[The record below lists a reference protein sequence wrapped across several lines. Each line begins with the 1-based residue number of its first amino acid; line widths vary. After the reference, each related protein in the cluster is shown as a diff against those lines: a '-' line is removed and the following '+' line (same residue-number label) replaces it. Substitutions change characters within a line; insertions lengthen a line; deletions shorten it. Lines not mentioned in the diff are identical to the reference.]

1 MFEPSVTVPIS
12 YCAEWMDG
20 YGARGWKIDMTVDDP
35 EIIASTSETGLHI
48 PTSVLIHDI
57 LDHYLCGLP
66 PSGHRN
72 EAIALHQLAL
82 RTGAD
87 PLPDLAQMVDED
99 LIHGHVLG
107 ETMHT
112 FLPENLRRQLPEELA
127 EGQAIAHYLLSILGQ
142 EAFRELLIK
151 RLVELG
157 QDSAAQA
164 RAHYQSSG
172 LQYNQRSSLGLV
184 MQSLLVKLDVMALT
198 SAWQKAH
205 AAFLLG
211 NGQCALCIDLPISVH
226 FESVYP
232 T

>member
-172 LQYNQRSSLGLV
+172 LQYNQRALCASTCRYPSTSNPFIPLSTV
-184 MQSLLVKLDVMALT
+184 DQSIQPPVRYG
-198 SAWQKAH
+198 
-205 AAFLLG
+205 AFLWRSG
-211 NGQCALCIDLPISVH
+211 VISFGVT
-226 FESVYP
+226 V
-232 T
+232 

>member
-112 FLPENLRRQLPEELA
+112 
-127 EGQAIAHYLLSILGQ
+127 S
-142 EAFRELLIK
+142 FRK
-151 RLVELG
+151 TC
-157 QDSAAQA
+157 DSSY
-164 RAHYQSSG
+164 RKSWPRGKSSHITS
-172 LQYNQRSSLGLV
+172 YPF
-184 MQSLLVKLDVMALT
+184 LVK
-198 SAWQKAH
+198 KH
-205 AAFLLG
+205 FG
-211 NGQCALCIDLPISVH
+211 NS
-226 FESVYP
+226 
-232 T
+232 